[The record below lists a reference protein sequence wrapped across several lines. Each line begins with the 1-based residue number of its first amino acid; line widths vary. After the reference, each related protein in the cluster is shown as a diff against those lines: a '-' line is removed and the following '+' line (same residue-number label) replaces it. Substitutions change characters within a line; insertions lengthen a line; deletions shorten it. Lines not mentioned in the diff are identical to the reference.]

1 MEGREGLAE
10 VRVNPYVV
18 EGKMKKDTVHQEK
31 TWYFEGKEH
40 RKWLVIAVYKYSEAW
55 KSEHQM

>member
-31 TWYFEGKEH
+31 TYGILREKNTENGW
-40 RKWLVIAVYKYSEAW
+40 
-55 KSEHQM
+55 